1 MSPVWNL
8 PFAVLLVLALL
19 CRLRPDG
26 GLVAGLE
33 PALRFF
39 GVGGPAARA
48 AADFLGITAVAGLL
62 FVAWSDRIPLAP
74 PSDAWLAVDL
84 ALTAPGLGLAGAW
97 ILGRAGEPAA
107 AAPPPERLTMMDVD
121 ELPHRGDSGPH
132 GPAAPVG

>member
-1 MSPVWNL
+1 MSPIWNL

-19 CRLRPDG
+19 CRLRPEG
-26 GLVAGLE
+26 GLAAGLE

-39 GVGGPAARA
+39 GVGGPAGRA

-62 FVAWSDRIPLAP
+62 FVAWSDRIPLTG
-74 PSDAWLAVDL
+74 DLWLAVDL
-84 ALTAPGLGLAGAW
+84 ALTALGLGLAGAW
-97 ILGRAGEPAA
+97 ILGRADEQPAPAA
-107 AAPPPERLTMMDVD
+107 PPERLTMMDVD